1 MNAIV
6 KHARDGLRPMTELD
20 LDAVMAIERRV
31 YDFPWTRGIFRDCL
45 HVGYCCWVYQREGEV
60 AAYGVMSVGAGEAHV
75 LNLCVRPQAQGQGV
89 GRELLEHLL
98 EVAREHKAD
107 TILLEVRPSNKPALG
122 LYHALGFNEVGTR
135 RAYYPTAAGREDA
148 LILARSV

>member
-6 KHARDGLRPMTELD
+6 KQAPDGLRPMTELD
-20 LDAVMAIERRV
+20 LDSVMAIELKV

-45 HVGYCCWVYQREGEV
+45 HVGYCCWVYQLEAEV
-60 AAYGVMSVGAGEAHV
+60 VAYGVMSVGAGEAHV
-75 LNLCVRPQAQGQGV
+75 LNLCVRPEAQRQGV
-89 GRELLEHLL
+89 GRALLGHLL

-122 LYHALGFNEVGTR
+122 LYHVLGFNEVGTR
-135 RAYYPTAAGREDA
+135 RAYYPTAVGREDA

>member
-6 KHARDGLRPMTELD
+6 KQARDGLRPMNELD
-20 LDAVMAIERRV
+20 LDAVMGIELRV

-60 AAYGVMSVGAGEAHV
+60 TAYGVMSVGAGEAHV
-75 LNLCVRPQAQGQGV
+75 LNLCVSPEAQGQGV
-89 GRELLEHLL
+89 GRALLEHLL

-107 TILLEVRPSNKPALG
+107 TILLEVRPSNKPALA
-122 LYHALGFNEVGTR
+122 LYHALDFNEVGTR
-135 RAYYPTAAGREDA
+135 RAYYPTAVGREDA
-148 LILARSV
+148 LILARAV